1 MKILVVSGFLGA
13 GKTTFIK
20 ALARFSGRDFTV
32 LENEYG
38 SIDVDSKILKK
49 QELDIVSLSE
59 GCICCSMRGDFR
71 SSILTIKSAV
81 DPEYL
86 VIEPTGVGMLSNV
99 ISLLKEIE
107 FGDISILSPL
117 CVVDPYCFGEYS
129 SAYGDIYLDQIKNS
143 GQIILSHI
151 EESSE
156 EEIEGFKKKIRSI
169 NPDCEI
175 SGRHYEKMDESFFL
189 DLLKRGLDGRVYEAD
204 NPQTPGFEN
213 FVIGDGK
220 LNSTQELINFLQLV
234 LLGRFG
240 KIIRAKGLILV
251 GGELCRFDVA
261 DMRYGIIGEEDK
273 SLPVESIYIGEG
285 IKRDELRKFLLPGY
299 KDGRIA
305 IKIVDYRGKGR

>member
-20 ALARFSGRDFTV
+20 ALARFSQRDFTV

-86 VIEPTGVGMLSNV
+86 LIEPTGVGMLSNV
-99 ISLLKEIE
+99 ISSLKEIE

-117 CVVDPYCFGEYS
+117 CVVDPYCFEEFSSSYGE
-129 SAYGDIYLDQIKNS
+129 IYLDQIRNS

-151 EESSE
+151 EESNE
-156 EEIEGFKKKIRSI
+156 EEIKGFIDKIKAI
-169 NPDCEI
+169 NPDCEV
-175 SGRHYEKMDESFFL
+175 SKTHYGKLEQSFYL
-189 DLLKRGLDGRVYEAD
+189 DLLKRGLDGKVYELD
-204 NPQTPGFEN
+204 NPEAPGFEN
-213 FVIGDGK
+213 FVIRDGK
-220 LNSTQELINFLQLV
+220 ANSTQELINFLQLV
-234 LLGRFG
+234 LMGRFG
-240 KIIRAKGLILV
+240 KIIRAKGLLQV
-251 GGELCRFDVA
+251 GEELCRFDVA

-273 SLPVESIYIGEG
+273 SLPVESIFIGES
-285 IKRDELRKFLLPGY
+285 IRRDELRKFLLPGY
-299 KDGRIA
+299 KEGKIA
-305 IKIVDYRGKGR
+305 IKVLDYKGKR